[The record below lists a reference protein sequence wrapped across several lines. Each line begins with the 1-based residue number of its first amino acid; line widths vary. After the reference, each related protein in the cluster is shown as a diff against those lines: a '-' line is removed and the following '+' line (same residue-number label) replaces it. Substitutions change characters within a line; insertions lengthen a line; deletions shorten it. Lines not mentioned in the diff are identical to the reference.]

1 VLQPFIQVDT
11 ALSRKYEGTGLGL
24 TLTRSLVELHDGAL
38 QIESELDKGTTVRVV
53 FGKDRVLAIPIGSK
67 PAITEASAPCVP
79 ALPARRTA
87 SGGSS
92 SGGAAV

>member
-1 VLQPFIQVDT
+1 M
-11 ALSRKYEGTGLGL
+11 TGRF

-38 QIESELDKGTTVRVV
+38 LIESEPDKGTTVRVV

-67 PAITEASAPCVP
+67 PAISEASAPCVP
-79 ALPARRTA
+79 ALPARRAA

-92 SGGAAV
+92 SSGAAV